1 MTVAPRLA
9 FCPLLVTSIGPD
21 LFALTLFAD
30 TAVHPLPHKK
40 EQGSMKYDVLVPF
53 LCTSLPFCSL
63 LTLPWAC
70 PFAPAAWAYGAF
82 IFRARRTLRMGCV
95 CFFHFLN
102 WDHLRWA
109 ASLEQRHGHKHGC
122 DVDAEELRVP
132 HEKAL
137 LRCIPTKGFSQCF
150 LKHLFDSRC
159 DTCTHYLSWLGAQA
173 VKMLGR
179 VGGCAK
185 GGLTGCYDW

>member
-53 LCTSLPFCSL
+53 LCTSLPFCSP

-70 PFAPAAWAYGAF
+70 AFAPAAWSYGAF

-102 WDHLRWA
+102 WDHLWWA
-109 ASLEQRHGHKHGC
+109 ASLEQWHGHKHGC

-132 HEKAL
+132 HEKASPEMHSHQRL
-137 LRCIPTKGFSQCF
+137 LTVFSQTPLWF
-150 LKHLFDSRC
+150 KMWHL
-159 DTCTHYLSWLGAQA
+159 HPLSKLAWSPSSQD
-173 VKMLGR
+173 VRKGR
-179 VGGCAK
+179 RVC
-185 GGLTGCYDW
+185 